1 MLPVP
6 AQPPEP
12 TIASLREAPGAS
24 GEADGDALGPYWTFY
39 WAVAAAQLARWL
51 PRDPGRVLDLSGGGG
66 RFAQQAARSGHT
78 VVEVLDR
85 PPGVPA
91 PAPGSLDDAS
101 AGVRGANDHGADGVG
116 VDGSSADGSS
126 LDGHGVDGRGADERG
141 AGERGAGERGADG
154 HRTHDQGAD
163 GHVRTNGRA
172 ARMLD
177 LGAPASGR
185 MPNGVAPGPRP
196 PAGSPRMP
204 GLGLGRPAVPPGRVR
219 RVVGDPGAPSFLA
232 DACVDAVVAENRML
246 SRHLVAE
253 STVAEIAR
261 VLRPG
266 GRVLLTVDSLTL
278 GMALLAEQN
287 CWAHLSDVPRAEVV
301 LVPWPDGTIT
311 RCFQS
316 DELRELL
323 TDAGLEVEWI
333 RPRTALSASTVEHVL
348 ATSPGAL
355 PRLVRTELNVPPG
368 DESLGIHLLASAVRV

>member
-12 TIASLREAPGAS
+12 TISSLREAPGAS
-24 GEADGDALGPYWTFY
+24 GEEADGGALGPYWTFY

-51 PRDPGRVLDLSGGGG
+51 PRNPARVLDLSGGGG
-66 RFAQQAARSGHT
+66 RFARQAARSGHT
-78 VVEVLDR
+78 VLEVLDH
-85 PPGVPA
+85 PPEALTPEAPASGTPARAVSASEVPASEVPA
-91 PAPGSLDDAS
+91 PAAPADDHPAGGHAS
-101 AGVRGANDHGADGVG
+101 DARAANGVRGG
-116 VDGSSADGSS
+116 
-126 LDGHGVDGRGADERG
+126 GRTLA
-141 AGERGAGERGADG
+141 
-154 HRTHDQGAD
+154 
-163 GHVRTNGRA
+163 NGRT
-172 ARMLD
+172 L
-177 LGAPASGR
+177 
-185 MPNGVAPGPRP
+185 NGIAPGPRR
-196 PAGSPRMP
+196 PAGLPRIP
-204 GLGLGRPAVPPGRVR
+204 GLGPTHPALPPGEVR
-219 RVVGDPGAPSFLA
+219 RVVGDPGAAAFLA
-232 DACVDAVVAENRML
+232 DACVDAVIAENRML

-333 RPRTALSASTVEHVL
+333 RPRTALSASTVEHVM